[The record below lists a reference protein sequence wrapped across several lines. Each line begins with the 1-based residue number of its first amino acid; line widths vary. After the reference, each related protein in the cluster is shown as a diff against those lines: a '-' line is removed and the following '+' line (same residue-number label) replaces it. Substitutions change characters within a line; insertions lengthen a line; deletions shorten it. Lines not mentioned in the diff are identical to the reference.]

1 MVGVGHKPETEREAL
16 ASAWLR
22 MSPETLERLMEGSVP
37 KGDAAAV
44 ARIAGI
50 MAAKRTP
57 ELIPLCHPLSLSGVD
72 LEVRCHPPRQVEVR
86 ARVSTRGRTGVE
98 MEALTAVSV
107 AALALY
113 DMLKGLEKGIE
124 IGPIRLEEKRGGRGG
139 EWIAPGS
146 GEGRDPEA
154 AKGS

>member
-16 ASAWLR
+16 ASAWLT
-22 MSPETLERLMEGSVP
+22 MKPQTLARLLDGSVP

-44 ARIAGI
+44 ARVAGI
-50 MAAKRTP
+50 MAAKRTS

-72 LEVRCHPPRQVEVR
+72 LEVHRHPPRRVEIR
-86 ARVSTRGRTGVE
+86 ARVRTHGRTGVE

-139 EWIAPGS
+139 EWIADPL
-146 GEGRDPEA
+146 GEGPDPA
-154 AKGS
+154 PAKGA